1 MTATPYLV
9 QRPEP
14 PTPGSSDDQRWR
26 KEQAISWD
34 GGSIT
39 ATWGNLVQTWN
50 LDTLNYICQEAKDV
64 NVTVKAHTRTN
75 KIGGTSSNVS
85 GTTYT
90 KKVYPKKNSSM
101 GAAGEVVRI
110 VTDVGEYT
118 ARLTGP
124 MELFAKFACAN
135 VSSQFGSITIYSP
148 RGASYGPISAAG
160 IQTP

>member
-64 NVTVKAHTRTN
+64 TVTVKAHTRVNT
-75 KIGGTSSNVS
+75 IGGNSTNVS

-90 KKVYPKKNSSM
+90 KKVYPKKNSSS
-101 GAAGEVVRI
+101 GAAGEIVRI